1 MERSQQGTVSTTS
14 LGGEGVQLETTDWQI
29 TLKLKCISGADPGFP
44 VGGAPTLEGGEQY
57 MVLPNFP
64 KNCMKLRTFWAV
76 GGERAEDA
84 PLDPTLQTEAELFR
98 IHFGDSNVE
107 LPYP

>member
-1 MERSQQGTVSTTS
+1 M
-14 LGGEGVQLETTDWQI
+14 I
-29 TLKLKCISGADPGFP
+29 
-44 VGGAPTLEGGEQY
+44 
-57 MVLPNFP
+57 LPNFP

-76 GGERAEDA
+76 GGERAEDV
-84 PLDPTLQTEAELFR
+84 PLDPTLQTEPELFR

>member
-1 MERSQQGTVSTTS
+1 
-14 LGGEGVQLETTDWQI
+14 
-29 TLKLKCISGADPGFP
+29 
-44 VGGAPTLEGGEQY
+44 
-57 MVLPNFP
+57 
-64 KNCMKLRTFWAV
+64 MKLRTFWAV

-84 PLDPTLQTEAELFR
+84 SLDPTLQTEAELFR